1 MNAFRD
7 ALRDLPEAV
16 FADVLEDDQR
26 YLVVLDL
33 PGATAETVEVDVD
46 CGKLTIEARRSKN
59 VDRSFRFLSEERSL
73 FLDVEF
79 PLPPDV
85 ISADAVASIADGVLE
100 IELPK
105 QSAQTETTITV
116 SEG

>member
-1 MNAFRD
+1 MKALRD

-16 FADVLEDDQR
+16 FADVLEDDDS

-33 PGATAETVEVDVD
+33 PGATAETVDIDVD
-46 CGKLTIEARRSKN
+46 RGKLAIEARRTKD

-73 FLDVEF
+73 FLDVDL
-79 PLPPDV
+79 PLPPNTV
-85 ISADAVASIADGVLE
+85 PSDATASIARGVLE

-105 QSAQTETTITV
+105 QSATAETTIPVT
-116 SEG
+116 ER